1 MNLRDIKH
9 IHFVGIGGIN
19 MSAVAKLLLS
29 SGVVVSGSD
38 LVASEQ
44 TEILQAR
51 GAKIVTGFHASEN
64 VPADTELIVITSATR
79 FENPEREEGRKREI
93 RELTNFEFLGEWF
106 ADAKSVLVTGTHG
119 KSTTT
124 AMLGT
129 ILVKAGM
136 DPTVIVG
143 SKVPSF
149 EEGNLYIGKS
159 NLFLIEGDEAS
170 KHFLAFHP
178 KFLVINNIELDHTDV
193 YPTIEAMLE
202 TYRQLLSQMPDGAT
216 IVANVGDERVA
227 KLVDEVSSRPLRI
240 VRFCSAE
247 ELSSVVS
254 RLSSADIWRVSRES
268 RDGFTDV
275 RIEKTGVAYTVSL
288 SVIGAFNAMNAAGAA
303 LMARELGVAYPMI
316 AGSLESFTGIW
327 RRMELLQDK
336 EGIRIYSD
344 YGHHPTAVM
353 ATMRA
358 AKEAFPDRRV
368 LLCFQP
374 HHRNRTKHLF
384 TEFVSAFDD
393 ADVLVLCEIYDVKG
407 RDEPEDADVS
417 SRMLLE
423 ALSARDAVRGVDRA
437 AEYAPN
443 PQAAVERVVALA
455 QPGDVIV
462 IMGAGDIDGCA
473 RDMLHI
479 KL

>member
-29 SGVVVSGSD
+29 IGVTVSGSD
-38 LVASEQ
+38 LVTSEQ
-44 TEILQAR
+44 TELLQKR
-51 GAKIVTGFHASEN
+51 GASIITGFHAPEN

-79 FENPEREEGRKREI
+79 FENPEREEGRKRGL

-106 ADAKSVLVTGTHG
+106 ADSKTILVTGTHG

-129 ILVKAGM
+129 ILARSGM

-149 EEGNLYIGKS
+149 EDGNLRIGKS
-159 NLFLIEGDEAS
+159 NVFLIEGDEYA
-170 KHFLAFHP
+170 KHFLAFRP
-178 KFLVINNIELDHTDV
+178 KFLVLNNVELDHTDIFPTLESMMDV
-193 YPTIEAMLE
+193 YRT
-202 TYRQLLSQMPDGAT
+202 LLSQVPDGGT
-216 IVANVGDERVA
+216 IVANVGDANVA
-227 KLVDEVSSRPLRI
+227 KLVAEISTRPLRI
-240 VRFCSAE
+240 VRLSAALE
-247 ELSSVVS
+247 GLSSDEV
-254 RLSSADIWRVSRES
+254 WRVSHEA
-268 RDGFTDV
+268 RDGFTDL
-275 RIEKTGVAYTVSL
+275 RIEKTGVSYTVSL
-288 SVIGAFNAMNAAGAA
+288 SVLGEFNALNAAGAA

-316 AGSLESFTGIW
+316 AGSLESFKGIW
-327 RRMELLQDK
+327 RRFELLQDK
-336 EGIRIYSD
+336 DGIRIYSD
-344 YGHHPTAVM
+344 YGHHPTAVA
-353 ATMRA
+353 ATMHA
-358 AKEAFPDRRV
+358 AKVAFPDRRV

-374 HHRNRTKHLF
+374 HHRNRTKNLF

-393 ADVLVLCEIYDVKG
+393 ADALVLCEIYDVKG
-407 RDEPEDADVS
+407 REETDDADVS
-417 SRMLLE
+417 SKMLLE
-423 ALSARDAVRGVDRA
+423 AVSARDAVRGVERY

-443 PQAAVERVVALA
+443 TRAAIERVVALA

-479 KL
+479 NV